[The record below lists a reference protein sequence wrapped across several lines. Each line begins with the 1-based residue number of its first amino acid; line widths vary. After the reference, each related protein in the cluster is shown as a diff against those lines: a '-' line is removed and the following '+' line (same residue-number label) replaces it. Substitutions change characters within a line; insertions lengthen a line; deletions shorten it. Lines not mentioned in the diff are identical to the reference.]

1 MATTRASSPYSPGQP
16 LPRARQRSSGS
27 DSISTSVVAP
37 YSNNTNLRSR
47 ARSRSSGVSFGPRS
61 SMALTSLTPQSEK
74 EPGCDERSWTLS
86 HLALSL
92 NMTVSLEEYEFEEMP
107 DFALECLQDRFRGK
121 DLEKLYQRY
130 EQRAQ
135 LGTFTTYLVVQAFIS
150 IVYIGA
156 IALVCRFK
164 DECTSLE
171 IPTQL
176 PDIVAQSVLLALC
189 IILLLLVY
197 NEKIFKDEP
206 RLTYLFSGIMVLSLE
221 AIDIGLVVH
230 HSLQFT
236 QPLTPS
242 ENNTLTT
249 SSFFDEFI
257 EDNDKPE
264 KALTAKIPIISLYNI
279 LAIYLFLPI
288 PKKVVALAFGIGVSV
303 ICIVLFLSIE
313 LATGHDDTIDFVN
326 QLLADI
332 VFYLSLNFIG
342 FYMRYEN
349 LLQTIIPSHITAPV
363 RNGIW
368 DHINA
373 IKQGTG
379 QDRQPLRQL
388 HLGKQEDVSILF
400 ADICNFTPLTTTL
413 SVQKLVETLND
424 LFGSFDE
431 AAETHKCMRIKILGD
446 CYYCVSGVPTPD
458 EEKPNHAENC
468 VEMGLAMIKLIKTVR
483 ANHKVDVDMRI
494 GVHTGLILSGIIG
507 LKKWQFDIW
516 SKDVTIAN
524 HMESTGQA
532 GAVHITTQTKERLSK
547 DYKCKPVLSLN
558 DELLQ
563 KSKIKTFL
571 IYPPTSYTPKNKYET
586 VRRERTISGESLDSG
601 TNFISL
607 RRGSSAFG
615 DVPGMISPRRGSVA
629 SGTTAQILQRRS
641 TLLDTN
647 LNGEMNDDYRKKS
660 LLMDT
665 GLKKFRQILGS
676 AGDFMS
682 DEIEKLPLR
691 KYDQWLHP
699 EEIHPL
705 FLMFRDK
712 SWEKPYSKE
721 NDPLFKYY
729 ILATFFILNAMGII
743 LLLTERHPHLLL
755 WGEYT
760 LIFVLLVGLLP
771 CFWVS
776 YIWDQVIDP
785 HYDME
790 LLEAPKDAML
800 NFFYRQA
807 KRINESFWART
818 TIFSIIMLLIVSSA
832 LLDVLTADCLSESPK
847 NYTYRCV
854 LAMMTIF
861 MYLRIHH
868 FLKIFA
874 TLVCLTFYG
883 LVILGVI
890 KHHHGKNVF
899 KLEYFGYDEVFN
911 TDMRNYSHFVYLAV
925 CSLFFL
931 IMDRQHEYMHRL
943 DYQWKRQ
950 LKDEQELAS
959 TTKLANNLLLRN
971 ILPHHVA
978 ELYISNN
985 RSPGQLY
992 SESYDHVAVMF
1003 ASIPNYMDS
1012 FHLDTDF
1019 IACLT
1024 MLNTIISAFDRLLL
1038 MEKTFN
1044 KVEKIKVISSTY
1056 MAACGLQPGRKG
1068 SADGP
1073 LSTVLI
1079 NGEQLDEQG
1088 QNSRIM
1094 ARFAAAMVRTLHK
1107 LQIEDG
1113 INDEFRL
1120 RIGLS
1125 EGKVIAGVV
1134 GAQKPLY
1141 DIWGNTVNVASRMD
1155 YTGMADKIQVPE
1167 DMARVLKQ
1175 QNVSCTFRDEI
1186 SVKGKGQMRVYF
1198 VDLDDDGILVDL
1210 HEELCARDLLE
1221 ERQDEQK
1228 KGLTR
1233 ALTKKRRQKELG
1245 GKSPRRESS
1254 CSGMK
1259 FFIDQTHETPSDDSP
1274 DSYDSY
1280 DSAVQIDDTQ
1290 IELAKTY
1297 RKEVRKARVS
1307 ESSRKISSTERDFT
1321 ITKVEDQELVLD
1333 HLDIHPISQEMS
1345 ESSFECYDT
1354 KSTITD
1360 FFQTYNSSED
1370 ESPPDETDQSL
1381 DFDHRHLGN
1390 DISLAT
1396 KPRRVSRQT
1405 SSSESQA
1412 STTTTLVN
1420 EDQRSKK
1427 LSTSTAST
1435 LQEVF
1440 EDNTLEEELD
1450 DEPNVPH
1457 LLIQKAEETNI
1468 EGIKAQ
1474 VNVQE
1479 SLHGELHPRD
1489 FSLVHEAHL
1498 IDDEGGLPG
1507 TKKDSGYGSQGQLK
1521 DVQKVRQY
1529 QSAEPLRMVK
1539 QTRSKIAENDQM
1551 GEDETLEIKRKLSN
1565 QRVWNINH
1573 DYASYPQRDES

>member
-1 MATTRASSPYSPGQP
+1 MAFHSLSPK
-16 LPRARQRSSGS
+16 
-27 DSISTSVVAP
+27 
-37 YSNNTNLRSR
+37 
-47 ARSRSSGVSFGPRS
+47 
-61 SMALTSLTPQSEK
+61 SEK

-86 HLALSL
+86 HLA
-92 NMTVSLEEYEFEEMP
+92 E
-107 DFALECLQDRFRGK
+107 RFRGK

-150 IVYIGA
+150 IVYIGS

-164 DECTSLE
+164 DECSSLD

-206 RLTYLFSGIMVLSLE
+206 WLTYVFSGIMVLSLE

-236 QPLTPS
+236 QPLIPPDNDTES
-242 ENNTLTT
+242 TI
-249 SSFFDEFI
+249 SFFDEFI
-257 EDNDKPE
+257 DDDDNKPE
-264 KALTAKIPIISLYNI
+264 KALTAKIPIISLYNL

-288 PKKVVALAFGIGVSV
+288 PKKAVALAFGIGVSV
-303 ICIVLFLSIE
+303 ICIILFLSIE
-313 LATGHDDTIDFVN
+313 LATGHDDTVNFVY

-332 VFYLSLNFIG
+332 VFYVSLNFIG
-342 FYMRYEN
+342 FYMRYVGEINMRRGFLDKRGCIETTFKLKYEREQEEN

-363 RNGIW
+363 RDGIW
-368 DHINA
+368 DHIDA
-373 IKQGTG
+373 LKKGIG
-379 QDRQPLRQL
+379 QDRQPLQQL

-446 CYYCVSGVPTPD
+446 CYYCVSGVPEPD
-458 EEKPNHAENC
+458 KEKPNHAENC
-468 VEMGLAMIKLIKTVR
+468 VEMGLAMIRLIKTVR
-483 ANHKVDVDMRI
+483 TNHKVDVDMRI

-532 GAVHITTQTKERLSK
+532 GAVHITTQTKDRLSK
-547 DYKCKPVLSLN
+547 DFKCKPVLSLN
-558 DELLQ
+558 DELLE
-563 KSKIKTFL
+563 KNNIKTFL
-571 IYPPTSYTPKNKYET
+571 IYPPQVAVPKSKFET
-586 VRRERTISGESLDSG
+586 IRRERTVSGESLDSG
-601 TNFISL
+601 SNYISV
-607 RRGSSAFG
+607 RRGSAAFG
-615 DVPGMISPRRGSVA
+615 DIPGMISPRRGSVA
-629 SGTTAQILQRRS
+629 SGTTSQILQRRS
-641 TLLDTN
+641 TLLDAN
-647 LNGEMNDDYRKKS
+647 LHGEMNEDYRKKS

-676 AGDFMS
+676 AGDFMR

-691 KYDQWLHP
+691 KYDQWLNP

-743 LLLTERHPHLLL
+743 LLFTERHPHLLL

-771 CFWVS
+771 CLWVS

-790 LLEAPKDAML
+790 TMEEPTDRML

-818 TIFSIIMLLIVSSA
+818 TIFSVIMFLIVSSA
-832 LLDVLTADCLSESPK
+832 LLDVLTANCLSESPK

-861 MYLRIHH
+861 IYLRIHH
-868 FLKIFA
+868 FLKLFA
-874 TLVCLTFYG
+874 TVVCLTFYG

-985 RSPGQLY
+985 RSPGRLY
-992 SESYDHVAVMF
+992 SESYEHVAVMF

-1012 FHLDTDF
+1012 FQLDTDF
-1019 IACLT
+1019 INCLT
-1024 MLNTIISAFDRLLL
+1024 TLNTIISAFDRLLL
-1038 MEKTFN
+1038 VDKAYN

-1068 SADGP
+1068 SGDGP
-1073 LSTVLI
+1073 LSNVLI
-1079 NGEQLDEQG
+1079 NGEKLDEQG

-1094 ARFAAAMVRTLHK
+1094 ARFAAAMVRVLHK
-1107 LQIEDG
+1107 LQLQDG

-1155 YTGMADKIQVPE
+1155 YTGMPEKIQVPE
-1167 DMARVLKQ
+1167 DMAMVLQQ

-1198 VDLDDDGILVDL
+1198 VDLDEDGVLV
-1210 HEELCARDLLE
+1210 ELNQDRCAEDLLE

-1228 KGLTR
+1228 RGLTR
-1233 ALTKKRRQKELG
+1233 ALTKKRRQKEMQD
-1245 GKSPRRESS
+1245 KCPDNESIS
-1254 CSGMK
+1254 SGIMLN
-1259 FFIDQTHETPSDDSP
+1259 IDQTDEYPSDQSSNSGHSP
-1274 DSYDSY
+1274 VIQLDH
-1280 DSAVQIDDTQ
+1280 TQ
-1290 IELAKTY
+1290 IELARAS
-1297 RKEVRKARVS
+1297 RKEMRLSRVS

-1321 ITKVEDQELVLD
+1321 VTKVDDQELVLD
-1333 HLDIHPISQEMS
+1333 PLDVHPIPQEPS
-1345 ESSFECYDT
+1345 ESSLEIYDT

-1360 FFQTYNSSED
+1360 FFQTYHSSE
-1370 ESPPDETDQSL
+1370 EEYSPDETDL
-1381 DFDHRHLGN
+1381 VFNVEPEHLEN
-1390 DISLAT
+1390 ERSSAT
-1396 KPRRVSRQT
+1396 TSRVSRQT
-1405 SSSESQA
+1405 SSSESQG
-1412 STTTTLVN
+1412 STKTLVY
-1420 EDQRSKK
+1420 EERSKK
-1427 LSTSTAST
+1427 VSTSTAST
-1435 LQEVF
+1435 LRDLF
-1440 EDNTLEEELD
+1440 EENLNS
-1450 DEPNVPH
+1450 DEAPEAPNLSVN
-1457 LLIQKAEETNI
+1457 QAEEKVI
-1468 EGIKAQ
+1468 LE
-1474 VNVQE
+1474 
-1479 SLHGELHPRD
+1479 GELHEIGADELPPQGLD
-1489 FSLVHEAHL
+1489 LVDEL
-1498 IDDEGGLPG
+1498 PFIDAEEESAGM
-1507 TKKDSGYGSQGQLK
+1507 KKDSGYGSQGQLK
-1521 DVQKVRQY
+1521 DVQKVRQD
-1529 QSAEPLRMVK
+1529 QSADVQRLAKK
-1539 QTRSKIAENDQM
+1539 QKSRILESDEM

-1565 QRVWNINH
+1565 QRAWNINH
-1573 DYASYPQRDES
+1573 DYASYPRREES